1 MNQIKKKHITE
12 FFDKLT
18 EYNVYGYIV
27 GGQAYKYYYNDIN
40 DSTIDYDIE
49 LYITSKQL
57 NEFKTFFNIY
67 NCINNLYNKCKKYIN
82 NLTPLQNFD
91 YNKRYKKIYMPLK
104 LIKRRT
110 DYYNYNIICDIQI
123 EDDIDTFIDI
133 AVIYTPELEIIKQ
146 QITIDYYIT
155 KEIFDKKIIKYYND
169 LYKYKNKYLNK
180 INKIKSR
187 INYINIYNNSFS
199 LK

>member
-1 MNQIKKKHITE
+1 
-12 FFDKLT
+12 
-18 EYNVYGYIV
+18 
-27 GGQAYKYYYNDIN
+27 
-40 DSTIDYDIE
+40 
-49 LYITSKQL
+49 
-57 NEFKTFFNIY
+57 
-67 NCINNLYNKCKKYIN
+67 
-82 NLTPLQNFD
+82 
-91 YNKRYKKIYMPLK
+91 
-104 LIKRRT
+104 
-110 DYYNYNIICDIQI
+110 NYNIICDIQI